1 MIDIIKDYDSQPAF
15 ADFLPGIAGEN
26 GIPAWCFFVNR
37 GQGVASFG
45 TQDKDHPI
53 MEFRPAHTAW
63 QDVKTKGFRTFLKYH
78 GMCRSCL

>member
-53 MEFRPAHTAW
+53 MEFR
-63 QDVKTKGFRTFLKYH
+63 RTQRGRMSRRRASVL
-78 GMCRSCL
+78 S

>member
-37 GQGVASFG
+37 G
-45 TQDKDHPI
+45 
-53 MEFRPAHTAW
+53 
-63 QDVKTKGFRTFLKYH
+63 
-78 GMCRSCL
+78 

>member
-45 TQDKDHPI
+45 TQD
-53 MEFRPAHTAW
+53 
-63 QDVKTKGFRTFLKYH
+63 
-78 GMCRSCL
+78 